1 MSHKTDSFQTNLNKI
16 MGGVFFPDGYAGEAT
31 FQRLELKFASKL
43 RELSLDNR
51 ALKKQLRY
59 TQEAKLNDYL
69 LPWFIICSIYLR
81 EII

>member
-1 MSHKTDSFQTNLNKI
+1 

-43 RELSLDNR
+43 RELSMDNR

-59 TQEAKLNDYL
+59 TQKAKLNDYL
-69 LPWFIICSIYLR
+69 LFITVVYYLFHVFKR
-81 EII
+81 NNITW